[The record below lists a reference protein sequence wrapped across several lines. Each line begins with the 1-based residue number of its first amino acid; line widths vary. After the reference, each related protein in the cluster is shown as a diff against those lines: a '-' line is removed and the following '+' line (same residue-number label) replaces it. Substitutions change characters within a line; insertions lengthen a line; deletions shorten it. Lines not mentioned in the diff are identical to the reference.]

1 MFPVHAPDY
10 YPFNHRVVF
19 LAGPIQG
26 APDWQAEAMRL
37 LRPILGGIDV
47 SVCSPRRLGA
57 FPEGAYEQQVDWERF
72 HLREAAGD
80 GVTMFWLA
88 KEVEHDCKRSYAQ
101 TTRFELAEAL
111 TKHVMGYGGH
121 IVLGIEDGFTGA
133 KYIRKYVADHCPGI
147 QIHTTLEAT
156 CKAVG
161 KFFKET

>member
-1 MFPVHAPDY
+1 MYVVHSPDY
-10 YPFNHRVVF
+10 ANFKTPVVF

-26 APDWQAEAMRL
+26 APDWQAEAIRL
-37 LRPILGGIDV
+37 LKDILAGIDV

-72 HLREAAGD
+72 HLNEAAGD

-88 KEVEHDCKRSYAQ
+88 KEAEHDCARAYAQ

-133 KYIRKYVADHCPGI
+133 KYIRKYIQDNCAGL

-161 KFFKET
+161 KFFKE